1 MKVTSLESQEGLR
14 HEEPLMTCLDP
25 AQSSSSEVARAW
37 EVQGTHVPDGAPLS
51 GSVRSAVFVSAFP
64 FERAQTQIS
73 AAGRRSSYTVPSRPR
88 RARRAAGPGF
98 SGPEH
103 SLVTARTLFPAEVVT
118 TCPHGFPSPLP
129 PVPAR
134 PLRLSQFTEAAAADW
149 PRGPGSPDSR
159 VCIAG

>member
-1 MKVTSLESQEGLR
+1 M
-14 HEEPLMTCLDP
+14 
-25 AQSSSSEVARAW
+25 
-37 EVQGTHVPDGAPLS
+37 
-51 GSVRSAVFVSAFP
+51 FVSAFP

-88 RARRAAGPGF
+88 RARTAAGPGF